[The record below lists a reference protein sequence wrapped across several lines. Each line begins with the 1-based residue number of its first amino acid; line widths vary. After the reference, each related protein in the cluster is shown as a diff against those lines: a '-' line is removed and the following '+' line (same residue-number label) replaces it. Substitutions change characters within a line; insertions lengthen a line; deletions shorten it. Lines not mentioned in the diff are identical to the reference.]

1 MSATEVLG
9 PAVAGTW
16 YPAGRDALA
25 ALVDR
30 LLDAAEAGAAR
41 AVIAPHA
48 GYAYSGSLAATAL
61 RALELS
67 GTRRVILLGP
77 SHHFGFAGA
86 AVPAEG
92 RACRTPLGDL
102 AIDREAVAALGA
114 SPGFRMDD
122 RVFVPEH
129 ALESEL
135 PFLQRLLPDGLA
147 IVPVLVGGGA
157 SRADAADVARALE
170 PLLDEATRIVVSSD
184 FTHYGTAF
192 GYVPFREAVPERIEA
207 LDRGALAAI
216 AAGDAAGFARYVD
229 ETGATICGRRAIDVL
244 LRLPAGSRGRTVA
257 YDTSGRQTGRWDHSV
272 SYAAVEF
279 PA

>member
-1 MSATEVLG
+1 MSAAEVLG

-30 LLDAAEAGAAR
+30 LLDEADAGAAR

-48 GYAYSGSLAATAL
+48 GYAYSGPLAAKAM
-61 RALELS
+61 RALGLQ
-67 GTRRVILLGP
+67 GTRRIVLLGP
-77 SHHFGFAGA
+77 SHHFGFGGA

-92 RACRTPLGDL
+92 RVCRTPLGDL
-102 AIDREAVAALGA
+102 AVDREAVAALAA
-114 SPGFRMDD
+114 SPGFRADD

-135 PFLQRLLPDGLA
+135 PFLQRLLPAGGVA

-157 SRADAADVARALE
+157 SREDAAAVARALA

-184 FTHYGTAF
+184 FTHYGPAF
-192 GYVPFREAVPERIEA
+192 GYVPFTEAVPERIEA
-207 LDRGALAAI
+207 
-216 AAGDAAGFARYVD
+216 
-229 ETGATICGRRAIDVL
+229 
-244 LRLPAGSRGRTVA
+244 
-257 YDTSGRQTGRWDHSV
+257 
-272 SYAAVEF
+272 
-279 PA
+279 